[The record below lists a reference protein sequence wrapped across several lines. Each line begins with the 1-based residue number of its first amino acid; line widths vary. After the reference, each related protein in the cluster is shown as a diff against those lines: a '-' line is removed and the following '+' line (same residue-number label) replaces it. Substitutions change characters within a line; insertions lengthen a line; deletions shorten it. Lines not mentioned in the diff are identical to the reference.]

1 MEWIFGWTLALTCF
15 QLTEG
20 EVVATFQGRCEGFF
34 RGGRE
39 PAGFRNE
46 ATLQICQQYKGR
58 ARFATLYNSN
68 LRLPVYSAYLLHP
81 HGMSAREDSWL
92 IEPQITNRS
101 WPADMQ
107 TPGQLSREIRQ
118 SSRTVKARLGKSQA
132 LEEDY
137 KGDPYDRGHLN
148 PVAHQAGTNR
158 EATFTLTN
166 VAPMHRT
173 LNRGSWRVCEEQLRD
188 LSSSLCPPGVPVYV
202 LTGTSPPFLGKI
214 PVTSPGRVS
223 VPRYVWSSLF
233 CKLNASSSFS
243 LAHVGDNELHTV
255 SSMKVSE
262 LETLLALHYG
272 RRISLYPNS
281 APSWSPHWFLP
292 LLLNLLVN
300 Q

>member
-92 IEPQITNRS
+92 IEPQVPLAPYCTLYS
-101 WPADMQ
+101 VP
-107 TPGQLSREIRQ
+107 PSPQ
-118 SSRTVKARLGKSQA
+118 SSLTLALSHTHARLGKSQA

-166 VAPMHRT
+166 VAPIESIMTSIHPLT
-173 LNRGSWRVCEEQLRD
+173 PPS
-188 LSSSLCPPGVPVYV
+188 LSP
-202 LTGTSPPFLGKI
+202 SP
-214 PVTSPGRVS
+214 S
-223 VPRYVWSSLF
+223 
-233 CKLNASSSFS
+233 
-243 LAHVGDNELHTV
+243 HTH
-255 SSMKVSE
+255 SI
-262 LETLLALHYG
+262 L
-272 RRISLYPNS
+272 
-281 APSWSPHWFLP
+281 
-292 LLLNLLVN
+292 
-300 Q
+300 

>member
-1 MEWIFGWTLALTCF
+1 MFLL
-15 QLTEG
+15 LTEG

-92 IEPQITNRS
+92 IEPQVK
-101 WPADMQ
+101 
-107 TPGQLSREIRQ
+107 REREREREKMKQI
-118 SSRTVKARLGKSQA
+118 GKGNSQA

-281 APSWSPHWFLP
+281 APKSRKIFSLSF
-292 LLLNLLVN
+292 
-300 Q
+300 

>member
-1 MEWIFGWTLALTCF
+1 IYFSLKK
-15 QLTEG
+15 
-20 EVVATFQGRCEGFF
+20 VVATFQGRCEGFF

-92 IEPQITNRS
+92 IEPQ
-101 WPADMQ
+101 
-107 TPGQLSREIRQ
+107 
-118 SSRTVKARLGKSQA
+118 ARLGKSQA

-214 PVTSPGRVS
+214 PVTSPGRVEYKW
-223 VPRYVWSSLF
+223 VCGISSEEGRENYTEPYLLQLKTVEDLF
-233 CKLNASSSFS
+233 SNNCAVLS
-243 LAHVGDNELHTV
+243 DCDLH
-255 SSMKVSE
+255 
-262 LETLLALHYG
+262 
-272 RRISLYPNS
+272 
-281 APSWSPHWFLP
+281 APSYVLRASRT
-292 LLLNLLVN
+292 
-300 Q
+300 